1 MWNVEPSHPRFFFL
15 QQDPKSMA
23 SGTWLQ
29 FWNVAILW
37 WSDSDMTRPLGSFRR
52 ISAVF
57 VVENALKRTL
67 SPKRRSLMVARVSP
81 TNLWE
86 GLRYST
92 PHDVWRILGLD
103 MATPFFILKA
113 PFCSNPSDK
122 GINKKRIFSFVLFFR
137 QSIDGPRP
145 RAIQPIEMNKI
156 LQYVY

>member
-1 MWNVEPSHPRFFFL
+1 MHLLILRKCEMLSHLIHASFFL

-37 WSDSDMTRPLGSFRR
+37 WSDSDMTRPLESFRR

-67 SPKRRSLMVARVSP
+67 SPKRRSLMVSRVSP

-86 GLRYST
+86 GLRYNT
-92 PHDVWRILGLD
+92 PHDVWRIFGLD

-122 GINKKRIFSFVLFFR
+122 GINKKRIFSFVLFFGNPLTVLVPG
-137 QSIDGPRP
+137 QFSP
-145 RAIQPIEMNKI
+145 
-156 LQYVY
+156 